1 MTSICIMARRLSV
14 ATGIDVAVDIPFPD
28 DDCRKRLIERF
39 GHALNF
45 QGEAL
50 AEAVSRSK
58 GGSAAYIKE
67 MVRRLAQRRI
77 TREAGSLVSRE
88 DVEVVFSLAE
98 SERSPSMGMRNWKK
112 SHHRARRL
120 RLLLTLAR
128 RPVLHA
134 GTFPRCSCGK
144 VLRAD
149 NRR

>member
-1 MTSICIMARRLSV
+1 MAL
-14 ATGIDVAVDIPFPD
+14 DIPLPD

-67 MVRRLAQRRI
+67 MVRRLAQPRI

-88 DVEVVFSLAE
+88 DEVVFSLAE
-98 SERSPSMGMRNWKK
+98 TERSPSMGMRN
-112 SHHRARRL
+112 
-120 RLLLTLAR
+120 
-128 RPVLHA
+128 
-134 GTFPRCSCGK
+134 
-144 VLRAD
+144 
-149 NRR
+149 

>member
-14 ATGIDVAVDIPFPD
+14 TTGIDVALDIPLPD

-88 DVEVVFSLAE
+88 DEVVFSLAE
-98 SERSPSMGMRNWKK
+98 TERSPSMGMRNWEKVTSSK
-112 SHHRARRL
+112 TIAV
-120 RLLLTLAR
+120 A
-128 RPVLHA
+128 A
-134 GTFPRCSCGK
+134 GTCKGGQ
-144 VLRAD
+144 RAMLTPSA
-149 NRR
+149 R

>member
-1 MTSICIMARRLSV
+1 MAL
-14 ATGIDVAVDIPFPD
+14 DIPLPD

-98 SERSPSMGMRNWKK
+98 TERSPSMGMRNWKK
-112 SHHRARRL
+112 ATSSSKTIAV
-120 RLLLTLAR
+120 A
-128 RPVLHA
+128 A
-134 GTFPRCSCGK
+134 GTCKAANAPC
-144 VLRAD
+144 
-149 NRR
+149 